1 MKRRKLP
8 KGVRRRVLG
17 DGTEVFD
24 PLVKIDGK
32 QRSLGACPTPEL
44 AAAKRHAHFK
54 ILASEGVRVPRDT
67 GVLTVAQLGA
77 ACLSAEWDV
86 DRWRARVLEMA
97 EFAEWPANEV
107 APDDV
112 QIWIDKMA
120 NTPIAVGRGKG
131 ELPTRG
137 TLHSAISL
145 LRRVFRWARM
155 PARRYVTHNPVDG
168 VTIGNSTDVK
178 PKSKRNLLDYL
189 REDEAKR
196 LLDAGEDVIGLEPK
210 TKFVVLMFSGARPS
224 DVWRLSWDRIDWSA
238 ESIRFTSTKT
248 SKVEAHD
255 YTVHALPQLMAAL
268 RAWHMRCGRRA
279 SGLVFPSEDGQ
290 VYRRGYDAG
299 WSDKR
304 ERRGGEEVRV
314 TPGYRTKLG
323 IAREVPVY
331 ALRHT
336 CACQLLLGGELF
348 TGGRM
353 WSREEVQ
360 SQLGHRDSKATEHYM
375 RALGILGRRAA
386 RESKEAL
393 KAARKK
399 GGL

>member
-1 MKRRKLP
+1 VKPKKH
-8 KGVRRRVLG
+8 KGVRARKLK
-17 DGTEVFD
+17 DGRIVYD
-24 PLVKIDGK
+24 PLVKIGGK
-32 QRSLGACPTPEL
+32 QKSLGSCDTLDEAL
-44 AAAKRHAHFK
+44 ATRHAYFK
-54 ILASEGVRVPRDT
+54 KLAGEGKKVPRDT

-77 ACLSAEWDV
+77 MHLTAEWDV

-97 EFAEWPANEV
+97 EFAEWPAVDVSSE
-107 APDDV
+107 DV

-120 NTPIAVGRGKG
+120 NTPIASGRGKG

-145 LRRVFRWARM
+145 LRRVFRWAAM
-155 PARRYVTHNPVDG
+155 PARRYVTKNPVDG
-168 VTIGNSTDVK
+168 VTIGNSTDTK

-189 REDEAKR
+189 RESEAKQ
-196 LLDAGEDVIGLEPK
+196 LLDAGEDVIPLEPK
-210 TKFVVLMFSGARPS
+210 TKFVMLMFSGARPS
-224 DVWRLSWDRIDWSA
+224 DMWRLDWERIDWSA
-238 ESIRFTSTKT
+238 ESIRFTSAKT

-268 RAWHMRCGRRA
+268 KAWHMRCGRRT
-279 SGLVFPSEDGQ
+279 SGLVFPSEDGK
-290 VYRRGYDAG
+290 VYTRGYDAG

-304 ERRGGEEVRV
+304 ERRGGDEVLV
-314 TPGYRTKLG
+314 TRGWRSKLG
-323 IAREVPVY
+323 IARPVPVY

-336 CACQLLLGGELF
+336 CACQLLLGSDLF
-348 TGGRM
+348 TGGRQ

-393 KAARKK
+393 KAKRRERR
-399 GGL
+399 